1 MCSQTLSRATAF
13 LRTKNGGASG
23 ALDRKSAMDVLGDA
37 KSFVC
42 RQSSY
47 KKQKIY
53 YTVNPEMNFKKELQI
68 AVVH

>member
-1 MCSQTLSRATAF
+1 
-13 LRTKNGGASG
+13 
-23 ALDRKSAMDVLGDA
+23 MDVLGDA

-53 YTVNPEMNFKKELQI
+53 YTVNSEINFYKELQI